1 MKWRFFFCCTVVFWL
16 GFAPLAKGQTG
27 SDAPR
32 LRKQGTATQLIVDG
46 KPFVALA
53 GELGNDASTSLE
65 YLGPIWPTLVQM
77 NLNTVLPVAY
87 WELVEPEE
95 GKFDF
100 TLVDGII
107 QEARRHNLHI
117 GFVWFASWK
126 NGLSSYAPLWVKRD
140 FKRFPRAQTKKGTG
154 LEIFSPIEGYGDPTR
169 DADARAFA
177 ALMRHIKEVD
187 GQQHTVI
194 MMQVENEVG
203 ILTES
208 RDRSPAANKA
218 FAGSVPKELMDYLL
232 KHKDTLI
239 PEFREVWA
247 ANGSKTA
254 GTWEEVFGKGRP
266 AVDVIPTQTTSPPLD
281 ISVHQKDWKK
291 LYWPVDEIFM
301 AWHYARYINRVAEA
315 GKKEYNIPMF
325 VNTWLQ
331 QPNFAWP
338 GVYPSGGPE
347 PQVHDVWRAGAP
359 AIDMLTPD
367 LYLPEFDE
375 LCERYVRNGNPL
387 FMPEARGFSQGAA
400 NVLYAVGRHNAVGF
414 SVFGIENNPR
424 QDPENELGRAY
435 KALSQLMP
443 LIGEHAGTG
452 AMTGVVL
459 AKDGQVEKVRL
470 GDYTM
475 TIARGARRATDGA
488 PQRPPVESGNPDP
501 VKFGRPRAVPRTGAL
516 FILTAPDEFYVTASD
531 ALMITFTPN
540 TPGPPLVGVG
550 TVDEGSFLDGRWV
563 QGRRLDHRVTTNND
577 IGALRVPAFGR
588 SEHTILHVKLYRY
601 Q

>member
-1 MKWRFFFCCTVVFWL
+1 LV
-16 GFAPLAKGQTG
+16 
-27 SDAPR
+27 
-32 LRKQGTATQLIVDG
+32 VDG

-53 GELGNDASTSLE
+53 GELGNDASTSLDH
-65 YLGPIWPTLVQM
+65 LRPIWPTLVQM
-77 NLNTVLPVAY
+77 NLNTVLPCAY
-87 WELVEPEE
+87 WELMEPEQ

-107 QEARRHNLHI
+107 QEARRHNLRI

-126 NGLSSYAPLWVKRD
+126 NGLSSYAPVWVKKD
-140 FKRFPRAQTKKGTG
+140 WKQFPRALKKNGQA
-154 LEIFSPIEGYGDPTR
+154 LEIFSPVEGFGDATR

-187 GQQHTVI
+187 GQQHTVV

-218 FAGSVPKELMDYLL
+218 FSGPVPKELMDYLA

-247 ANGSKTA
+247 ANGSKTS

-266 AVDVIPTQTTSPPLD
+266 AEDVIPTRTTTPPLD
-281 ISVHQKDWKK
+281 LAVHQTGWKK

-301 AWHYARYINRVAEA
+301 AWHYARYINKVAEA
-315 GKKEYNIPMF
+315 GKKEYSIPMF

-331 QPNFAWP
+331 QPDFAWP

-347 PQVHDVWRAGAP
+347 PQVHDIWRAGAP

-367 LYLPEFDE
+367 LYVPEFDE
-375 LCERYVRNGNPL
+375 ECEKYVRNGNPL

-400 NVLYAVGRHNAVGF
+400 NVLYAVGRHNAIGF

-424 QDPENELGRAY
+424 QDPENALGRAY
-435 KALSQLMP
+435 GTLSQLMP
-443 LIGEHAGTG
+443 MIVEHAGKG
-452 AMTGVVL
+452 SMTGVVL

-475 TIARGARRATDGA
+475 NIERGAPRTTDGEA
-488 PQRPPVESGNPDP
+488 GRPPFEPTNPDP
-501 VKFGRPRAVPRTGAL
+501 PKFGRPRAVPRTGAL

-531 ALMITFTPN
+531 ALTITFTPN
-540 TPGPPLVGVG
+540 TPGPSMVGVG
-550 TVDEGSFLDGRWV
+550 TVDEGSFVDGRWV
-563 QGRRLDHRVTTNND
+563 QGRRLDHRVTVNND
-577 IGALRVPAFGR
+577 IGALRVPAVGR
-588 SEHTILHVKLYRY
+588 SEHSILHVKLYRY